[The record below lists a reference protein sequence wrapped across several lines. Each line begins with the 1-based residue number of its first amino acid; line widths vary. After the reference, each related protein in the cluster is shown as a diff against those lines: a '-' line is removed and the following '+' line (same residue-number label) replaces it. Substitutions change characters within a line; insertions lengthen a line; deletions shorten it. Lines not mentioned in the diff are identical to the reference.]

1 MNHAERYEYLVNKM
15 AAIRWRGSDLDASYY
30 AALFLMASHPTLFQ
44 KMDRYLCPEGIDF
57 TKMMRKEEFEYDW
70 MKITADAA
78 RNLFSWNSKCA
89 ATPFEISRMPAPA
102 IRALFTAC
110 FIANG
115 DYMVS
120 VRENNKGEKVFEID
134 DSAGKRREAFNLQME
149 QMMKAPV
156 WNRTDYGGDFL
167 AVDPLTAKILAKVA
181 MQAATDSESR
191 KRILFMILAPVLGL
205 LLLIAF
211 ILYLITSP
219 FSVLSQ
225 WLIGDEVNVV
235 EDFQKQYGYNQQLGI
250 YEKDY
255 IDGSGQSYE
264 GVIFT
269 DGATEV
275 VYYNQLDERWA
286 DLPYGT
292 DNIGGYG
299 CGPTS
304 MAIVVSSLT
313 DQTVDPPTM
322 AEWAYQNGYWCS
334 GNGSYHSLIPGAAEG
349 FGLQWESISTD
360 DPQAVV
366 DALAS
371 GKLIVALMSKG
382 HFTSSGHFMVLRGV
396 TSEGKI
402 LVADPASK
410 KRSEQ
415 EWDISI
421 ILDEARKGAAAGGP
435 LWAIY

>member
-1 MNHAERYEYLVNKM
+1 MQGWSLERKIRVTQTRIMEWYMRYDGQVFISFSGGKDSTVLLDLARRVYPDIPAVYVDTGLEYPELRDFVKTKDNVIWLRPRYPFTQILEKYGYP
-15 AAIRWRGSDLDASYY
+15 IISKEVSDVINGA
-30 AALFLMASHPTLFQ
+30 
-44 KMDRYLCPEGIDF
+44 
-57 TKMMRKEEFEYDW
+57 RKGQ
-70 MKITADAA
+70 
-78 RNLFSWNSKCA
+78 
-89 ATPFEISRMPAPA
+89 P
-102 IRALFTAC
+102 
-110 FIANG
+110 
-115 DYMVS
+115 
-120 VRENNKGEKVFEID
+120 
-134 DSAGKRREAFNLQME
+134 
-149 QMMKAPV
+149 
-156 WNRTDYGGDFL
+156 YGGDFL

-225 WLIGDEVNVV
+225 WLIGDEVSVV
-235 EDFQKQYGYNQQLGI
+235 EDFQKEYGYNQQLGI

-255 IDGSGQSYE
+255 VDGSGQSYE

>member
-1 MNHAERYEYLVNKM
+1 MGEKHSAVGYLFREGAFLPAQETKPVRNEFGLDLFQH
-15 AAIRWRGSDLDASYY
+15 RGSVYEGKTGLQFCSLQQAEDLAG
-30 AALFLMASHPTLFQ
+30 FVEKHG
-44 KMDRYLCPEGIDF
+44 GI
-57 TKMMRKEEFEYDW
+57 
-70 MKITADAA
+70 
-78 RNLFSWNSKCA
+78 
-89 ATPFEISRMPAPA
+89 
-102 IRALFTAC
+102 
-110 FIANG
+110 
-115 DYMVS
+115 
-120 VRENNKGEKVFEID
+120 EKVQ
-134 DSAGKRREAFNLQME
+134 K
-149 QMMKAPV
+149 
-156 WNRTDYGGDFL
+156 
-167 AVDPLTAKILAKVA
+167 
-181 MQAATDSESR
+181 
-191 KRILFMILAPVLGL
+191 
-205 LLLIAF
+205 LIADSLERTGLSPRYTRPDEKKKDIF
-211 ILYLITSP
+211 PPKEKDENRVFAKDLMGNKHYYYRFYNENGIELYT
-219 FSVLSQ
+219 
-225 WLIGDEVNVV
+225 
-235 EDFQKQYGYNQQLGI
+235 I

-264 GVIFT
+264 GIIFT
-269 DGATEV
+269 DGVTEV

-366 DALAS
+366 DTLAS